1 MVWLGTTTI
10 CKNFAEVALPLTE
23 LLSKGKK
30 LKWDDKCQ
38 IAFDQLKAILKSAP
52 VLQAPN
58 FKKAFALAVDASD
71 SAAGAVLLQQDHNDI
86 EHPVAYFSKKFNKH
100 QKNYSTIEKELLAI
114 VLAIDH
120 FEVYVNS
127 GGFPLT
133 VYTDHNPLTFLNR
146 MKNSN
151 RRLLNWS
158 LKLQEYTLDIKHIKG
173 QDNVIADWLSR
184 C

>member
-1 MVWLGTTTI
+1 MVCL
-10 CKNFAEVALPLTE
+10 
-23 LLSKGKK
+23 
-30 LKWDDKCQ
+30 
-38 IAFDQLKAILKSAP
+38 
-52 VLQAPN
+52 
-58 FKKAFALAVDASD
+58 
-71 SAAGAVLLQQDHNDI
+71 
-86 EHPVAYFSKKFNKH
+86 SKKFNEH

-120 FEVYVNS
+120 FEVYVN
-127 GGFPLT
+127 GAGFPLT

-158 LKLQEYTLDIKHIKG
+158 LKLQEYNLVIKHIKG
-173 QDNVIADWLSR
+173 KDNVIADCLSR